1 MRFTDMADEMF
12 GAAQGALPA
21 GVRLATAK
29 RGGVT
34 ITRVE
39 IAREGLAKPRGRYVT
54 LEMPSVS
61 VLDERDAAVIET
73 CAAELRALLPPEGPV
88 LVLGIGNRRVTA
100 DALGPRT
107 AQKILV
113 TMGPQH
119 TLPVKGIRPV
129 AAIAPGVSASTG
141 LTLRQL
147 AGAMV
152 EAVRPAALICVD
164 SLCSAEGA
172 RLGRS
177 VQFSDTGLY
186 PAQADHA
193 KHLDAAALG
202 VPVIAAGIPTLM
214 DSDEGADLVVT
225 PRALDS
231 VIAHGSALLAGAI
244 NRALQPR
251 LSGSGWRGNTGGPEG
266 RLFYAQQSTAARPG
280 AGAYRAVS
288 GSGCSV
294 CRTVHLCPHGGT
306 DAGCGHYC
314 TAANGRN
321 SFLAGAAVRT
331 GAARIICAGG
341 SRTGQHTGSGGILS
355 AAGRAGADR
364 EH

>member
-39 IAREGLAKPRGRYVT
+39 IAREGLGRSPADGMSRWKCPASACWT
-54 LEMPSVS
+54 SGTPT
-61 VLDERDAAVIET
+61 VIET

-251 LSGSGWRGNTGGPEG
+251 LSVAQ
-266 RLFYAQQSTAARPG
+266 LFW
-280 AGAYRAVS
+280 
-288 GSGCSV
+288 
-294 CRTVHLCPHGGT
+294 
-306 DAGCGHYC
+306 
-314 TAANGRN
+314 
-321 SFLAGAAVRT
+321 LAG
-331 GAARIICAGG
+331 
-341 SRTGQHTGSGGILS
+341 
-355 AAGRAGADR
+355 
-364 EH
+364 